1 MKIVSIFG
9 ENLTAAK
16 YVGEDADELE
26 RLLDLWDSS
35 EYLQH
40 FFEKHIQDLAYFK
53 LTIDEAILH
62 TREEAHLLSEKLFD
76 AVQNDP
82 INLET
87 LFRNLHNEEAGI
99 LTLSKQKARRR
110 WLRLYALRI
119 DKNVYLITGGAIK
132 LTKAMEERPHTS
144 EELAKLE
151 RCRQFLQNN
160 NVFDTDSFKELLNE

>member
-1 MKIVSIFG
+1 
-9 ENLTAAK
+9 
-16 YVGEDADELE
+16 
-26 RLLDLWDSS
+26 
-35 EYLQH
+35 
-40 FFEKHIQDLAYFK
+40 
-53 LTIDEAILH
+53 
-62 TREEAHLLSEKLFD
+62 
-76 AVQNDP
+76 
-82 INLET
+82 
-87 LFRNLHNEEAGI
+87 LHNEETGI

-132 LTKAMEERPHTS
+132 LTKTMEERPHTS

>member
-9 ENLTAAK
+9 ENLTAVK
-16 YVGEDADELE
+16 YNGEEADELE
-26 RLLDLWDSS
+26 RLFDLWNDS
-35 EYLQH
+35 EFLED
-40 FFEKHIQDLAYFK
+40 FFEKHKQDLAYFK
-53 LTIDEAILH
+53 LTGDEAILH
-62 TREEAHLLSEKLFD
+62 TREEAQLLSDKLYE

-82 INLET
+82 IKLES
-87 LFRNLHNEEAGI
+87 LFRNLHNEETGI

-132 LTKAMEERPHTS
+132 LTKTMEERPHTS